1 VVRDIT
7 ESADAPRSDLNFWV
21 CYTSVTVMQQRMEKT
36 HNKKFAAGSK
46 KELIVIET
54 SKKNRFW
61 EDIEILTGNIFVHVS
76 SYENYP
82 RKIDFI
88 NHVEDKGMKD

>member
-1 VVRDIT
+1 MLLEVISIFGYATLPLQSCSKEWKKR
-7 ESADAPRSDLNFWV
+7 
-21 CYTSVTVMQQRMEKT
+21 Y
-36 HNKKFAAGSK
+36 NKKFVAGSK

-54 SKKNRFW
+54 SKKNRFC

-82 RKIDFI
+82 CKIDFT

>member
-1 VVRDIT
+1 MLLEVISIFGYATLLLQSCSKEWKKR
-7 ESADAPRSDLNFWV
+7 N
-21 CYTSVTVMQQRMEKT
+21 
-36 HNKKFAAGSK
+36 NKKFVAGSK

-82 RKIDFI
+82 HKIDFI

>member
-1 VVRDIT
+1 MLLEVISIFGYATLLLQSCSKEWKKR
-7 ESADAPRSDLNFWV
+7 N
-21 CYTSVTVMQQRMEKT
+21 
-36 HNKKFAAGSK
+36 NKKFVAGSK